1 MSGMRDRLI
10 HAYAY
15 DRVNLSLVWATI
27 TETAPK
33 YMLELKHL
41 KPE

>member
-10 HAYAY
+10 HAY

-33 YMLELKHL
+33 YLLELKRL